1 MTDIIFSFDTEDF
14 TSAYA
19 ADAVEA
25 EAEIL
30 QKEGVKGGFCLV
42 GLFAKQLE
50 NWNKTNVCEALKHH
64 TIGNHSYGHTVH
76 PTINEYTDLEDFEE
90 AKKECLRQETE
101 SQDLIKAVT
110 DNAPV
115 IFACP
120 PGNQKSYVAMYT
132 YADMGYPIYAD
143 TVCDTPDGQGVF
155 YCNIYQTRYT
165 YMLESSFKALDT
177 EEGINSIL
185 DKLASHKRA
194 IIYTHPHYALLTEC
208 WDSVNYK
215 KENLHPFGEWEPCK
229 RRDPEVT
236 AGFYEGI
243 KRLIQMIKK
252 DGRFRITNY
261 EELAETLKSEGK
273 RVITKDDIPKLYGAL
288 EKEFFPVKEPCSLS
302 IADMFLACRD
312 LLLGKNEHICGKV
325 YGFLSK
331 PEGISEAVTIDAQD
345 LIASAKEMDVT
356 KFLPTEIAV
365 GDIKIGPADWLR
377 AAMKVLQGEKNVTIF
392 PDVQM
397 PSLDSMP
404 TLRDCNFTNYRWM
417 QSDDFCDKYLSERL
431 KLQAWTMR
439 FLKEDK

>member
-14 TSAYA
+14 TSDYA

-30 QKEGVKGGFCLV
+30 RKEGVKGGFCLV
-42 GLFAKQLE
+42 GLFAKQLK

-64 TIGNHSYGHTVH
+64 IIGNHSYGHTLH

-90 AKKECLRQETE
+90 AEKECLRQETE
-101 SQDLIKAVT
+101 SQNLIADVT
-110 DNAPV
+110 NDVPV

-155 YCNIYQTRYT
+155 YCNIYQTQYT

-177 EEGINSIL
+177 EEGINGIL
-185 DKLASHKRA
+185 EKLASHKRA

-229 RRDPEVT
+229 RREKEAT
-236 AGFYEGI
+236 ERFYKGI

-261 EELAETLKSEGK
+261 EELAHTLKSEGE
-273 RVITKDDIPKLYGAL
+273 RVITKEDIPKLFKAL
-288 EKEFFPVKEPCSLS
+288 KNEFYPVEEPYSFS

-325 YGFLSK
+325 YGFLEK
-331 PEGISEAVTIDAQD
+331 PKGITESVTLDAED
-345 LIASAKEMDVT
+345 IIASAKEMDVT
-356 KFLPTEIAV
+356 KFLPAQIAV

-377 AAMKVLQGEKNVTIF
+377 AAMKVLQGEKSVIIF

-397 PSLDSMP
+397 PSLDALP
-404 TLRDCNFTNYRWM
+404 KLRDCDFTSYRWM
-417 QSDDFCDKYLSERL
+417 QSDDFCDNYLSERL